1 MELRLRARLVVV
13 LALVLASGCDVTR
26 IAANSS
32 SWLIERAA
40 PAFEQYWDY
49 ELAGEAAPG
58 NIIQLEGMLRII
70 PENEIILLQLMR
82 AYVGYAYGWVEDT
95 AEEYDLHGRAD
106 LAQRQHDRAKY
117 LYMRARDLGL
127 HLLSVRADGMD
138 EALGDVET
146 FKAWLAE
153 SFDDP
158 EDASVLLWSGYAWG
172 SYIKSAVEDLTVLE
186 GLPFVKAI
194 IERSVELDPDYYHAA
209 GLNFLG
215 SMAASD
221 RYADLDEA
229 KRLFDRAL
237 EHTDRRSMTVLL
249 NMAHFYAVAKHD
261 RALYVSL
268 LREILEAG
276 DTLPEAR
283 LANRIAKRRAARYIR
298 QVDAIFGPAGAE
310 GAEPEDPPAGASE
323 TTPAPE

>member
-1 MELRLRARLVVV
+1 MALRRRRRARVAVICA
-13 LALVLASGCDVTR
+13 LALTSGCDFTR

-58 NIIQLEGMLRII
+58 NLIQLEGMLRII
-70 PENEIILLQLMR
+70 PENEIIVLQLMR
-82 AYVGYAYGWVEDT
+82 AYVGYAYGWVEDS
-95 AEEYDLHGRAD
+95 AEEFDLNGRAD

-127 HLLSVRADGMD
+127 HLLALRADGMD
-138 EALGDVET
+138 EARGDIGT
-146 FKAWLAE
+146 FRAWLDE
-153 SFDDP
+153 NFDEPD
-158 EDASVLLWSGYAWG
+158 DASVLLWAGYAWG

-186 GLPFVKAI
+186 ELPFVKAMV
-194 IERSVELDPDYYHAA
+194 ERSVALDPDYNHAA
-209 GLNFLG
+209 GFSFLA

-221 RYADLDEA
+221 RYANLDEA
-229 KRLFDRAL
+229 KRLFDQAL
-237 EHTDRRSMTVLL
+237 EHTDRRSLTVLV
-249 NMAHFYAVAKHD
+249 NMAHFYAVGKRD
-261 RALYVSL
+261 RELYLSL
-268 LREILEAG
+268 LREVLEAG

-298 QVDAIFGPAGAE
+298 QVDEIFGPAT
-310 GAEPEDPPAGASE
+310 SE
-323 TTPAPE
+323 